1 MVDNQH
7 WIDRWEQ
14 NRIGFH
20 ESDVNPLLV
29 KYLPQFNLNP
39 GDSIFLP
46 LCGKSVDIAWLADQ
60 GYQVTGI
67 ELSQLALEAFF
78 EEQDRP
84 YQLFESDRFLLYK
97 SDNISLLQ
105 GDFYDLRAEDIP
117 DCSLVY
123 DRASLIAFESH
134 HRPDYCAH
142 LRSLMSEQA
151 DMLLI
156 TLHYDQ
162 QKMKGPPFAVSDEE
176 VEMAYGSGYDI
187 NILQQNE
194 ILDERPRWRSLG
206 LDFLYETVFA
216 LTPRQRGQN

>member
-29 KYLPQFNLNP
+29 KHFPHFNLKP
-39 GDSIFLP
+39 GSSIFLP
-46 LCGKSVDIAWLADQ
+46 LCGKSVDMVWLAEQ
-60 GYQVTGI
+60 GYDVFGI
-67 ELSQLALEAFF
+67 ELSQLAIESFF
-78 EEQDRP
+78 EEQDLSC
-84 YQLFESDRFLLYK
+84 QLFESDRFVLYK
-97 SDNISLLQ
+97 SNNINILQ
-105 GDFYDLRAEDIP
+105 GDFYDLRAEDLP
-117 DCSLVY
+117 DYSLVY

-142 LRSLMSEQA
+142 LRAIMPPQA
-151 DMLLI
+151 KMLLI

-162 QKMKGPPFAVSDEE
+162 QKMKGPPFGVSDDE
-176 VEMAYGSGYDI
+176 VRTAYQSGYDI
-187 NILQQNE
+187 DVLEQNE

-206 LDFLYETVFA
+206 LDFLTETVFSLA
-216 LTPRQRGQN
+216 PTVNRS

>member
-20 ESDVNPLLV
+20 ESEVNPLLV
-29 KYLPQFNLNP
+29 KHFPHFNLKP

-46 LCGKSVDIAWLADQ
+46 LCGKSVDMVWLAEQ
-60 GYQVTGI
+60 GYEVFGI
-67 ELSQLALEAFF
+67 ELSQLAVESFF
-78 EEQDRP
+78 EEQDLS
-84 YQLFESDRFLLYK
+84 YQLFESDRFVLYK
-97 SDNISLLQ
+97 SNNINILQ
-105 GDFYDLRAEDIP
+105 GDFFDLRADDLP
-117 DCSLVY
+117 DYSLVY

-142 LRSLMSEQA
+142 LRSIMPEQA
-151 DMLLI
+151 KMLLI

-162 QKMKGPPFAVSDEE
+162 QKMKGPPFGVADEE
-176 VEMAYGSGYDI
+176 VESAYQSGYDI
-187 NILQQNE
+187 GVLEQNE

-206 LDFLYETVFA
+206 LDFLVETVFS
-216 LTPRQRGQN
+216 LTPAKRS